1 MKIFKQKKAE
11 LTTQQIVGLIIL
23 ITSFAVILFFFFRL
37 NLGEETQKEIC
48 HNSVVL
54 KGKQSTFSE
63 VINEVSLDCRTNYL
77 CISGGGECEGI
88 NPTQT
93 IKVNSNDKEAIMK
106 IIADEMA
113 DCWWMFG
120 EGDVNYGDG
129 TSSEVY
135 CTLCSILKF
144 DNKIQE
150 EFKEISYT
158 DLHDYLIKLQKS
170 SSQTYLQY
178 LYEVN
183 RIDLLGK
190 SNLFK
195 DEQNINI
202 NEAKILT
209 NEKYSVITGIDNNLG
224 TDETNKDEILKTY
237 LINSKEISSRT
248 QCDKFITKA

>member
-1 MKIFKQKKAE
+1 MKIKDKKAE
-11 LTTQQIVGLIIL
+11 LTTQQIVILIVL
-23 ITSFAVILFFFFRL
+23 ITSFVVILFFLFRL
-37 NLGEETQKEIC
+37 NLQEETQKEIC

-54 KGKQSTFSE
+54 KGKSISGFGK
-63 VINEVSLDCRTNYL
+63 LDCRTNYL
-77 CISGGGECEGI
+77 CVSGGGECEGI

-224 TDETNKDEILKTY
+224 TDKTNKDEILKTY